1 MMNDMSVLQ
10 SAASSEERS
19 TTTRRSRSSS
29 CRPRASTRSISPS
42 PRRCPS
48 SSTSARLPI
57 HPPLARC
64 LRPRTVNLSPHRPPH
79 PTASNHNELN
89 RTNVEFDRW
98 RRWRASVVVR
108 KRSVNNERTSSANA
122 SRSRRT
128 CPKPSCKSTSTPG
141 AASLGTTRLL
151 ALIHFPLR
159 LPVRRLND
167 PAQIRKHSKLVLP
180 SPQVSEQEI
189 EEIAKYGRTD
199 EAIEA
204 DDDGTGATSA
214 LLATYKATPTPRRTA
229 PTPIRTPARRMS
241 HSFALSLSLSLSHT
255 LL

>member
-1 MMNDMSVLQ
+1 MNDMSVLQ

-141 AASLGTTRLL
+141 ARLPWYHATPRAHSLSLATARTQIERSGTDSQALEARAAVAASLGAGDRGDCK
-151 ALIHFPLR
+151 
-159 LPVRRLND
+159 VRPNRRSD
-167 PAQIRKHSKLVLP
+167 R
-180 SPQVSEQEI
+180 
-189 EEIAKYGRTD
+189 GR
-199 EAIEA
+199 
-204 DDDGTGATSA
+204 
-214 LLATYKATPTPRRTA
+214 
-229 PTPIRTPARRMS
+229 
-241 HSFALSLSLSLSHT
+241 
-255 LL
+255 